1 MKMSDKFFN
10 FRIPEAKKKGNL
22 AQTAGIMY
30 QFWKEA
36 EATAG
41 DDDGIGTFK
50 LDSTAQRI
58 TKNIPA
64 LSCARQ
70 LKVNSSKAG
79 ITTKVKISGTNI
91 LDENISEEV
100 TLNGTTAVS
109 TNKAFKSIK
118 AIDLPAQTNTPVK
131 QVFTVKVSN
140 AAGTASGTVTTT
152 VTSANVTGSPKSV
165 ETEVV
170 KDDTKAQV
178 ATKIAKSLKDTEAI
192 SAVFDVTTNED
203 SIILTNKEFLAND
216 STLAVAIADTD
227 TTGVGATASGTATT
241 SGVATDE
248 VIVGYTE
255 KLGLKASARAVHNI
269 VSCKADTTD
278 GSVTFTCDADEVE
291 KNMIKFNDSLGTGTR
306 DTCYLVRE

>member
-1 MKMSDKFFN
+1 MSDKLFGFKISDGES
-10 FRIPEAKKKGNL
+10 RGKL
-22 AQTAGIMY
+22 VSTAGVMY
-30 QFWKEA
+30 QHWKET

-50 LDSTAQRI
+50 LDTTTQRI
-58 TKNIPA
+58 TKNIPV

-70 LKVNSSKAG
+70 LKVNSNKVG
-79 ITTKVKISGTNI
+79 ITTKVKVTGTNI
-91 LDENISEEV
+91 FNKNISEEV

-109 TNKAFKSIK
+109 TDRAFKTIK
-118 AIDLPAQTNTPVK
+118 AIDLPIQTNTPVK

-152 VTSANVTGSPKSV
+152 VTSANVTGSPKTI

-170 KDDTKAQV
+170 KDDTKAEV
-178 ATKIAKSLKDTEAI
+178 ATKIAESLKETEAI
-192 SAVFDVTTNED
+192 AEVFDITTDED
-203 SIILTNKEFLAND
+203 AIILTNKEFLAND

-227 TTGVGATASGTATT
+227 TTGVGATAAGTATT
-241 SGVATDE
+241 DGVATDE
-248 VIVGYTE
+248 VIVGWTE

-269 VSCKADTTD
+269 ISCKADTTD
-278 GSVTFTCDADEVE
+278 GSVAFTCDADEVE